1 MDRPDARWRASVL
14 IVGAGPTG
22 LMLTNQLARRGVRPL
37 LIDKNEGPSLRTKA
51 LGVQARTLEIYARM
65 GIIERALELGTKAE
79 GAVMWA
85 NGIKAAEVPLGDIG
99 RDLSPY
105 PFLLI
110 LGQDDNERILG
121 DALCKRGGDVH
132 WNTELTGLAQ
142 DADGVSATIRR
153 GDGSHV
159 EARADWVA
167 GCDGARSAVRSLCGV
182 PFLGAPYDEV
192 FFVADVLA
200 TGPMAPGRLNVFLW
214 RGGFHLFF
222 PMRGAD
228 HWRIAGILPPA
239 LRDRDDVVFESL
251 TPSIRDEVGARLDFG
266 ECRWFSTY
274 RIHHRRAERF
284 QSGRCFLL
292 GDAAHIH
299 SPVGAQGMN
308 TGLQDAY
315 NLAWKLSLVT
325 SGQAEPALLDTYRL
339 EREPVADRLLRTTDR
354 AFSFLI
360 SDQWL
365 AERFRTRIL
374 PRALRFVM
382 GRTLGRELA
391 FRVISQIGI
400 RYPSSPLSRSAG
412 DVGGQGVSA
421 GDRFPWM
428 RMRWSP
434 GGPIE
439 DVFSKLDDTRFNLI
453 LIGQQEA
460 TEVGEGFVNLV
471 NVLIV
476 PDTPENRSELE
487 RRRIAIPSFH
497 MLRPDGHVGLV
508 GGRFDA
514 KACQDY
520 MREAIML
527 RAASTVYSDG
537 TPPP

>member
-22 LMLTNQLARRGVRPL
+22 LMLANQLARRGVPHL
-37 LIDKNEGPSLRTKA
+37 LIDRNEGPSVRTKA
-51 LGVQARTLEIYARM
+51 LGVQARTLEIYARL
-65 GIIERALELGTKAE
+65 GIVDRALELGLKAE

-85 NGIKAAEVPLGDIG
+85 NGSKAAEVPLGDIG

-121 DALCKRGGDVH
+121 DALRERGADVH

-142 DADGVSATIRR
+142 DEDGVSTTLRR
-153 GDGSHV
+153 RDGSLV
-159 EARADWVA
+159 EVRADWVA
-167 GCDGARSAVRSLCGV
+167 GCDGARSAVRSLCDI

-192 FFVADVLA
+192 FFVADTRA
-200 TGPMAPGRLNVFLW
+200 TGPMAPDRLNVFLW

-222 PMRGAD
+222 PMRGTD

-239 LRDRDDVVFESL
+239 LRDSDDVVFESL
-251 TPSIRDEVGARLDFG
+251 IPSIRNEVGARLDFG

-284 QSGRCFLL
+284 QRGRCFLL

-315 NLAWKLSLVT
+315 NLAWKLALVAK
-325 SGQAEPALLDTYRL
+325 GQADPALLDTYRL

-374 PRALRFVM
+374 PRTLRFAM

-400 RYPSSPLSRSAG
+400 RYPSSPLSRAG
-412 DVGGQGVSA
+412 GDADGHGVRA
-421 GDRFPWM
+421 GDRFPWLHVE
-428 RMRWSP
+428 WVP
-434 GGPIE
+434 GGPME

-453 LIGQQEA
+453 LVGQQVAAELGDGLR
-460 TEVGEGFVNLV
+460 ELV
-471 NVLIV
+471 HVLTV
-476 PDTPENRSELE
+476 PDTLENRSELE
-487 RRRIAIPSFH
+487 RRRMAIPSFH
-497 MLRPDGHVGLV
+497 LLRPDGYVGLV

-514 KACQDY
+514 KDLEDY
-520 MREAIML
+520 FRDAVRL
-527 RAASTVYSDG
+527 RAPGVD
-537 TPPP
+537 